1 MGYGEHGLSSR
12 RNVKTTAPG
21 TVCGAPGVMTKNDE
35 RDDQYASRMAC
46 APGAVSAYG
55 TVADHAE
62 VSPDSKPSISSTPR
76 SGCG

>member
-1 MGYGEHGLSSR
+1 
-12 RNVKTTAPG
+12 
-21 TVCGAPGVMTKNDE
+21 
-35 RDDQYASRMAC
+35 MAC
-46 APGAVSAYG
+46 LEWRARHHYAGTSFLKRKMNGTISVRAVTASAPGAVSAYG